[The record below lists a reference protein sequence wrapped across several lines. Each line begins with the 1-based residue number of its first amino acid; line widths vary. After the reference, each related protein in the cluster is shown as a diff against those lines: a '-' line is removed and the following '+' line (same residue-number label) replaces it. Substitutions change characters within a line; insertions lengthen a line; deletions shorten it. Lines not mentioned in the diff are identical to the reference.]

1 MHQKLG
7 LVTDEPSGAR
17 STLRSARSAGP
28 ERQRRR
34 EALDAARQRYKRLS
48 DSGKRKLLDE
58 LELLT
63 GYHRKSLL
71 RLLNQR
77 PSAEPEAGIDGA
89 DEPSNRKPHH
99 RRRYGPEA
107 AAALVPL
114 WESSDR
120 LCGKRLKALL
130 PLLVESL
137 EHHGHLSLEP
147 QVRAQVLGVSSATID
162 RLLMPIRQASGS
174 NNWRRPPRAYSAV
187 RRRVPVRTFRGWEDH
202 HEPGWLEIDLVAHC
216 GGRMQGPF
224 LWTLVATDIA
234 TGWSESVPILVRDG
248 AVVLTALQLIRR
260 QLPFPLRG
268 IDADN
273 VPVFMNSLMEAWC
286 DRPGHQIVL
295 TRSRAYQSNDQAWVE
310 QKNGMLVRRVVGYQ
324 RLEGLEA
331 AQVMGEL
338 YGALRLFTNLFQ
350 PSFKLK
356 TSERQGAR
364 IKRQHH
370 PPRTPLQRLIKSGAL
385 AQEQAEALRDLQR
398 STDPV
403 ALLGTIR
410 RCQGQLAVLASGE
423 QASGNPSAQAE
434 RDLAAENRSLE
445 IFLGGLQTLWHSSQ
459 PRRRKPKPRTGKRS
473 RPDPFEPDVE
483 LIEEWLQAEPLI
495 RAKTLMERLITH
507 NPDRYGECH
516 LRTLQRRLRGYR
528 LQQIQQEMEQSLAA
542 PYPVEEKEKQDEKPV
557 LPGVNKNG

>member
-1 MHQKLG
+1 M
-7 LVTDEPSGAR
+7 E
-17 STLRSARSAGP
+17 
-28 ERQRRR
+28 
-34 EALDAARQRYKRLS
+34 AARQRYGGLS
-48 DSGKRKLLDE
+48 AAGKRKLLDE

-77 PSAEPEAGIDGA
+77 HSAEPQTGIDGA
-89 DEPSNRKPHH
+89 DDPSAPRPHH

-114 WESSDR
+114 WEASDR

-147 QVRAQVLGVSSATID
+147 EVRAQVLGMSSATID
-162 RLLMPIRQASGS
+162 RLLRPIRQASGN

-273 VPVFMNSLMEAWC
+273 DPVFMNSLMEAWC

-370 PPRTPLQRLIKSGAL
+370 PPRTPLQRLIKSGAV
-385 AQEQAEALRDLQR
+385 AQEQTEALRELQR

-410 RCQGQLAVLASGE
+410 RCQGQLAVMASGE
-423 QASGNPSAQAE
+423 QASGEPSAQAE

-445 IFLGGLQTLWHSSQ
+445 VFLGGLQTLWHSSQ
-459 PRRRKPKPRTGKRS
+459 PKRRKPKPRSGKRT
-473 RPDPFEPDVE
+473 RPDPFEPDVV
-483 LIEEWLQAEPLI
+483 LIEQWLQAEPLI
-495 RAKTLMERLITH
+495 RAKTLMERLIAH
-507 NPDRYGECH
+507 NPERYGECH

-528 LQQIQQEMEQSLAA
+528 LQQIQEEMEQALEA
-542 PYPVEEKEKQDEKPV
+542 PYPVEESKGQDEKPV
-557 LPGVNKNG
+557 LPGVNQNG

>member
-1 MHQKLG
+1 MAAKRVG
-7 LVTDEPSGAR
+7 DASWRREVGA
-17 STLRSARSAGP
+17 AGP
-28 ERQRRR
+28 DPQRRR
-34 EALDAARQRYKRLS
+34 AALEAARLRYGGLS
-48 DSGKRKLLDE
+48 ATGKKKLLDE

-71 RLLNQR
+71 RLLNRR
-77 PSAEPEAGIDGA
+77 PAPTPDGVGA
-89 DEPSNRKPHH
+89 MEEPSELKPHP

-114 WESSDR
+114 WEASDR
-120 LCGKRLKALL
+120 LCGKRLAALL

-137 EHHGHLSLEP
+137 EQHGHLVLEP
-147 QVRAQVLGVSSATID
+147 AVREQVLAMSSATID
-162 RLLMPIRQASGS
+162 RLLAPIRKASGG
-174 NNWRRPPRAYSAV
+174 NNWRRPPRAYSGV
-187 RRRVPVRTFRGWEDH
+187 RRRVPVRTFKGWDDH

-224 LWTLVATDIA
+224 LWTLMATDIA

-248 AVVLTALQLIRR
+248 AVVLTALQLVRR

-273 VPVFMNSLMEAWC
+273 DPVFMNSLMEAWC
-286 DRPGHQIVL
+286 ACPGHQIVL

-331 AQVMGEL
+331 GQVLGEL

-356 TSERQGAR
+356 SSERDGGR

-385 AQEQAEALRDLQR
+385 PQEEAEALRDQQR
-398 STDPV
+398 RTDPV

-410 RCQGQLAVLASGE
+410 RCQGQLAVLASGQHGSQE
-423 QASGNPSAQAE
+423 QSAKTA

-445 IFLGGLQTLWHSSQ
+445 VFLGGLQSLWHSSQ

-473 RPDPFEPDVE
+473 RPDPFEPDVVM
-483 LIEEWLQAEPLI
+483 IEQWLEAEPLI
-495 RAKTLMERLITH
+495 RAKTLLERLIQH
-507 NPDRYGECH
+507 NPQRYGESH

-528 LQQIQQEMEQSLAA
+528 LQRIEREMDQMLAA
-542 PYPVEEKEKQDEKPV
+542 QPRDQEEVEAEKTAV
-557 LPGVNKNG
+557 LPSVNENG

>member
-1 MHQKLG
+1 M
-7 LVTDEPSGAR
+7 PSGAAAGR
-17 STLRSARSAGP
+17 REVGAAGP
-28 ERQRRR
+28 DPQRRR
-34 EALDAARQRYKRLS
+34 AAMEAARQRYGGLS
-48 DSGKRKLLDE
+48 AAGKRRLLDE
-58 LELLT
+58 LEAIT

-71 RLLNQR
+71 RLLHR
-77 PSAEPEAGIDGA
+77 KAAAPAESEGPLDQAA
-89 DEPSNRKPHH
+89 LKPHP

-114 WESSDR
+114 WEASDR
-120 LCGKRLKALL
+120 LCGKRLAALL

-137 EHHGHLSLEP
+137 EQHGHLNLEP
-147 QVRAQVLGVSSATID
+147 AVREQVLAMSSATID
-162 RLLMPIRQASGS
+162 RLLAPIRTASAA

-187 RRRVPVRTFRGWEDH
+187 RRRVPVRTFKGWSNH
-202 HEPGWLEIDLVAHC
+202 REPGWLEIDLVAHC

-224 LWTLVATDIA
+224 LWTLMATDIA
-234 TGWSESVPILVRDG
+234 TGWSESLPILVRDG

-273 VPVFMNSLMEAWC
+273 DPVFMNSLMEAWC

-331 AQVMGEL
+331 AQVLGEL

-356 TSERQGAR
+356 SSERDGGR

-370 PPRTPLQRLIKSGAL
+370 PPRTPLQRLL
-385 AQEQAEALRDLQR
+385 AIGVLSEATAEPWRELQR
-398 STDPV
+398 RSDPV
-403 ALLGTIR
+403 ALLTTIR

-423 QASGNPSAQAE
+423 QSSALQASRTD

-445 IFLGGLQTLWHSSQ
+445 VFLGGLQTLWQTNQ
-459 PRRRKPKPRTGKRS
+459 PRRRKPRPRTGRRT
-473 RPDPFEPDVE
+473 RPDPFAADVE
-483 LIEEWLQAEPLI
+483 RIEQWLQAEPQLQ
-495 RAKTLMERLITH
+495 AKTLLERLIRLS
-507 NPDRYGECH
+507 PERYGASH

-528 LQQIQQEMEQSLAA
+528 LQWIENEMATLVADMPPSLQAAQS
-542 PYPVEEKEKQDEKPV
+542 EEKPV
-557 LPGVNKNG
+557 LPGVN

>member
-1 MHQKLG
+1 MA
-7 LVTDEPSGAR
+7 VSPSDLSSRWRNTGA
-17 STLRSARSAGP
+17 AGP
-28 ERQRRR
+28 DPQRRR
-34 EALDAARQRYKRLS
+34 AALEAARRRYGDLS
-48 DSGKRKLLDE
+48 APGKRTLLDE

-71 RLLNQR
+71 RLLNRRASPEPQADQR
-77 PSAEPEAGIDGA
+77 IEEEAA
-89 DEPSNRKPHH
+89 AKPHP

-114 WESSDR
+114 WEASDR
-120 LCGKRLKALL
+120 LCGKRLAALL

-137 EHHGHLSLEP
+137 ERHGHLSLEP
-147 QVRAQVLGVSSATID
+147 VVREQVLAMSSATID
-162 RLLMPIRQASGS
+162 RLLAPMRKASGG
-174 NNWRRPPRAYSAV
+174 NQWRRPQRAYSAV

-234 TGWSESVPILVRDG
+234 TGWCESVPILVRDG

-273 VPVFMNSLMEAWC
+273 DPVFMNSLMEAWC
-286 DRPGHQIVL
+286 DRPGKQIVL

-356 TSERQGAR
+356 ASERHGAR

-370 PPRTPLQRLIKSGAL
+370 PPRTPLQRLIKSGML
-385 AQEQAEALRDLQR
+385 PTEQAHTLQDQQR
-398 STDPV
+398 RTDPV
-403 ALLGTIR
+403 ALLNTIR
-410 RCQGQLAVLASGE
+410 RCQGQLAVTALGVASP
-423 QASGNPSAQAE
+423 QPRAV
-434 RDLAAENRSLE
+434 RDLAALGLLPWRPQWPSLE
-445 IFLGGLQTLWHSSQ
+445 RLWLSQ
-459 PRRRKPKPRTGKRS
+459 QMPQLFCSTPPAQPLVQNPFKATSERS
-473 RPDPFEPDVE
+473 KSA
-483 LIEEWLQAEPLI
+483 IQIKQA
-495 RAKTLMERLITH
+495 AF
-507 NPDRYGECH
+507 
-516 LRTLQRRLRGYR
+516 
-528 LQQIQQEMEQSLAA
+528 S
-542 PYPVEEKEKQDEKPV
+542 
-557 LPGVNKNG
+557 

>member
-1 MHQKLG
+1 MET
-7 LVTDEPSGAR
+7 VMPSGAVAGR
-17 STLRSARSAGP
+17 REVGAAGP
-28 ERQRRR
+28 DPQRRR
-34 EALDAARQRYKRLS
+34 AALEAARQRYGGLS
-48 DSGKRKLLDE
+48 AAGKRRLLDE
-58 LELLT
+58 LEAIT

-71 RLLNQR
+71 RLLNRQAAI
-77 PSAEPEAGIDGA
+77 PAESEGPLDQAA
-89 DEPSNRKPHH
+89 LKPHP

-114 WESSDR
+114 WEASDR
-120 LCGKRLKALL
+120 LCGKRLAALL

-137 EHHGHLSLEP
+137 EQHGHLNLEP
-147 QVRAQVLGVSSATID
+147 ALREQVLAMSSATID
-162 RLLMPIRQASGS
+162 RLLAPIRKASAA
-174 NNWRRPPRAYSAV
+174 NNWRRPPRAYSSV
-187 RRRVPVRTFRGWEDH
+187 RRRVPVRTFKGWSDH
-202 HEPGWLEIDLVAHC
+202 SEPGWLEIDLVAHC

-224 LWTLVATDIA
+224 LWTLMATDIA
-234 TGWSESVPILVRDG
+234 TGWSESLPILVRDG

-273 VPVFMNSLMEAWC
+273 DPVFMNSLMEAWC

-331 AQVMGEL
+331 AQVLGEL

-356 TSERQGAR
+356 SSERDGGR

-370 PPRTPLQRLIKSGAL
+370 PPRTPLQRLLASGVL
-385 AQEQAEALRDLQR
+385 SEETAEPWRELRRR
-398 STDPV
+398 SDPV
-403 ALLGTIR
+403 ALLTTIR
-410 RCQGQLAVLASGE
+410 RCQGQLAVLASAEQGSAL
-423 QASGNPSAQAE
+423 QASRTE

-445 IFLGGLQTLWHSSQ
+445 VFLGGLQALWQNNQ

-483 LIEEWLQAEPLI
+483 RIEQWLQAEPQL
-495 RAKTLMERLITH
+495 RAKTLLERLIDH
-507 NPDRYGECH
+507 NPERYGPRH

-528 LQQIQQEMEQSLAA
+528 LQWIENEMAALAVAGPPSLQEGESVQ
-542 PYPVEEKEKQDEKPV
+542 KPV
-557 LPGVNKNG
+557 LPGVN

>member
-1 MHQKLG
+1 M
-7 LVTDEPSGAR
+7 PSGAAADR
-17 STLRSARSAGP
+17 REVGAAGP
-28 ERQRRR
+28 DPQRRR
-34 EALDAARQRYKRLS
+34 AVMEAARQRYGGLS
-48 DSGKRKLLDE
+48 AAGKRRLLDE
-58 LELLT
+58 LEAIT

-71 RLLNQR
+71 RLLHRKAAVPVESEGPRDQ
-77 PSAEPEAGIDGA
+77 AVL
-89 DEPSNRKPHH
+89 KPHP

-114 WESSDR
+114 WEASDR
-120 LCGKRLKALL
+120 LCGKRLAALL

-137 EHHGHLSLEP
+137 EQHGHLSLEP
-147 QVRAQVLGVSSATID
+147 AVREQVLAMSSATID
-162 RLLMPIRQASGS
+162 RLLAPIRKASAA

-187 RRRVPVRTFRGWEDH
+187 RRRVPVRTLKGWSDH
-202 HEPGWLEIDLVAHC
+202 REPGWLEIDLVAHC
-216 GGRMQGPF
+216 CGRMQGPF

-234 TGWSESVPILVRDG
+234 TGWSESLPILVRDG

-273 VPVFMNSLMEAWC
+273 DPVFMNSLMEAWC

-331 AQVMGEL
+331 AQVLGEL

-356 TSERQGAR
+356 SSERDGGR

-370 PPRTPLQRLIKSGAL
+370 PPRTPLQRLL
-385 AQEQAEALRDLQR
+385 ATGVLSEATAEHWRDLQR
-398 STDPV
+398 RSDPV
-403 ALLGTIR
+403 ALLTTIR

-423 QASGNPSAQAE
+423 QGSALQASRTD

-445 IFLGGLQTLWHSSQ
+445 VFLGGLQTLWQTNQ
-459 PRRRKPKPRTGKRS
+459 PRRRKPKPRTGKRT
-473 RPDPFEPDVE
+473 RPDPFAADVE
-483 LIEEWLQAEPLI
+483 RIEQWLQAEPQLQ
-495 RAKTLMERLITH
+495 AKALLERLIRH
-507 NPDRYGECH
+507 NPERYGARH

-528 LQQIQQEMEQSLAA
+528 LQWI
-542 PYPVEEKEKQDEKPV
+542 EKEMATLVADRPSGLEDAQSGEKPV
-557 LPGVNKNG
+557 LPGVN